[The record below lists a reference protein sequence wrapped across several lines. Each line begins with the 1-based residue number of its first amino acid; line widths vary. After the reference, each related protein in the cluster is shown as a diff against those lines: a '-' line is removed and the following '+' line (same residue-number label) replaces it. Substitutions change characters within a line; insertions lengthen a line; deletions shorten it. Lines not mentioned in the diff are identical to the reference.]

1 MIGDKSGKC
10 ISYGVKST
18 DCRKC
23 LFTDDPTDHDCRK
36 NFSGSVKSMESAIA
50 VDLVSNL
57 MDMGCRVNYIT
68 MDEDST
74 TIRRINTLVDPG
86 LQKKSDKNHIEKT
99 ISNSLFDVKKDY
111 QVLSTTVISYLVKC
125 VSYTIAQNK
134 DDPDTLQ
141 NNLLAIVPHAFGNHE
156 QRNESWCVYL
166 RKPDE
171 YKHNGLPKRSDRLI
185 HIGSSQANESLNQ
198 IISTK
203 VPKAKHFGGSESL
216 NFRVAAGV
224 AQKNVGRKYI
234 VDVSLRADQI

>member
-36 NFSGSVKSMESAIA
+36 NFSGSAKSMKSAIA

-57 MDMGCRVNYIT
+57 MDMGYRVNYIT

-74 TIRRINTLVDPG
+74 TISRINTLVDPG
-86 LQKKSDKNHIEKT
+86 LQKKSDKNHIKKT
-99 ISNSLFDVKKDY
+99 ISKSLFDVKKDY

-125 VSYTIAQNK
+125 VSYTIVQNK

-141 NNLLAIVPHAFGNHE
+141 KKSTGNCSS
-156 QRNESWCVYL
+156 RI
-166 RKPDE
+166 RKP
-171 YKHNGLPKRSDRLI
+171 
-185 HIGSSQANESLNQ
+185 
-198 IISTK
+198 
-203 VPKAKHFGGSESL
+203 
-216 NFRVAAGV
+216 
-224 AQKNVGRKYI
+224 
-234 VDVSLRADQI
+234 